1 MTDKW
6 QSGKTYPPGSLVIP
20 ASQPAVD
27 ATSAEN
33 GDFAAGNSGWDY
45 TGSCTFSSTGGYSNA
60 NCCIAPGVTA
70 GGLALNKAKFLMSP
84 GETISANCMIQ
95 QGASDVDH
103 TRGYVQVLFFDASD
117 AQIGQPVSGNIVNDG
132 RGGAWH
138 PSSVQATAPAGTSY
152 ARCGIYLYQNS
163 ADPIWGDNLVV
174 TYARRKP
181 PAGLIF
187 KATQANPGKSAQT
200 EPVWPTSTGVTVTDN
215 EVTWE
220 GVIATRLVWE
230 ASPILK
236 SGATEPTW
244 ATSVGGAVHDGTID
258 WLAASRRVEDANCP
272 NTKIVAIAA
281 GKVYAADNDIIR
293 YCATVNPLDW
303 SATDDAGYLPF
314 GLQTYGSN
322 PIAAMGLYR
331 SNLVAFNSEGF
342 QMWQVDPDPAS
353 ITLLDALP
361 VASTHNKALAPVA
374 NDLLFLSSLGVR
386 SIGIAASSVN
396 LQAGDVGMPV
406 DVLVRESIRIAT
418 ANDSPV
424 LATYYPGAGQYWL
437 AVRALQPLVITG
449 GLPDGRTGE
458 TANYQYDVGGGVLP
472 RTVSIASGALPTG
485 LSMDAS
491 GLVTGTRTTVASY
504 AWMVRVTDADGS
516 IVDLPDAA
524 ATTDTLSTAIL
535 ADSPVG
541 YWKAD
546 ETSGTVMA
554 DSSGNGYHGTYTVA
568 VGVTRGAPPLRAMA
582 TASLGSDGTAVGATV
597 PYNVALDVAIGGTT
611 AWAMECVVKKV
622 STKGAVWDQVFGAI
636 GTTGGMGLRLFYR
649 GTGRNF
655 ATGRCDAADIASP
668 NSTSGSIVHLIFERD
683 GSVSN
688 LYENGMLVASG
699 TGGAAQL
706 YGDLQFLGTAAFLS
720 SYAFNGFGSDFALYN
735 HALGATRALAHA
747 KAAGFA

>member
-281 GKVYAADNDIIR
+281 GKVYAGDDDRAP
-293 YCATVNPLDW
+293 YSATVNPLDW
-303 SATDDAGYLPF
+303 TSTDDAGFLPF
-314 GLQTYGSN
+314 GLNTYGSN

-331 SNLVAFNSEGF
+331 SNVAIFNAEGF
-342 QMWQVDPDPAS
+342 QMWQVDTDPANT
-353 ITLLDALP
+353 TLLDALP
-361 VASTHNKALAPVA
+361 VASTYNKALAPVA
-374 NDLLFLSSLGVR
+374 NDLLFLSSQGVR
-386 SIGIAASSVN
+386 SIGIAASSTN
-396 LQAGDVGMPV
+396 LQAGDVGMPI
-406 DVLVRESIRIAT
+406 DVLVTAKMAAALDEPRAT
-418 ANDSPV
+418 FLPA
-424 LATYYPGAGQYWL
+424 LGQYWIAFNATDRSTCTVFVYTL
-437 AVRALQPLVITG
+437 NQIGQVGKWSRYVFPFPIDGYMMLDDDLYLRSGDDVLRYDEEAVTDFAGDAVREQAFPGIVQYQWLDFGKPGVSKQVMGFDLVGSGNPNFALGYDQTNEGTFTTDFAVPPDTVPGQIIPLPVMA
-449 GLPDGRTGE
+449 P
-458 TANYQYDVGGGVLP
+458 
-472 RTVSIASGALPTG
+472 
-485 LSMDAS
+485 SMS
-491 GLVTGTRTTVASY
+491 
-504 AWMVRVTDADGS
+504 VRVSYPGGQKWQLQAVSLYLQDMRAGS
-516 IVDLPDAA
+516 
-524 ATTDTLSTAIL
+524 
-535 ADSPVG
+535 
-541 YWKAD
+541 
-546 ETSGTVMA
+546 
-554 DSSGNGYHGTYTVA
+554 
-568 VGVTRGAPPLRAMA
+568 
-582 TASLGSDGTAVGATV
+582 
-597 PYNVALDVAIGGTT
+597 
-611 AWAMECVVKKV
+611 
-622 STKGAVWDQVFGAI
+622 
-636 GTTGGMGLRLFYR
+636 
-649 GTGRNF
+649 
-655 ATGRCDAADIASP
+655 
-668 NSTSGSIVHLIFERD
+668 
-683 GSVSN
+683 
-688 LYENGMLVASG
+688 
-699 TGGAAQL
+699 
-706 YGDLQFLGTAAFLS
+706 
-720 SYAFNGFGSDFALYN
+720 
-735 HALGATRALAHA
+735 
-747 KAAGFA
+747 

>member
-6 QSGKTYPPGSLVIP
+6 QPGKTYPPGSLVIP

-117 AQIGQPVSGNIVNDG
+117 AQIDQPVSGNIVNDG

-258 WLAASRRVEDANCP
+258 WLAASRRVEDVNCP

-437 AVRALQPLVITG
+437 AVRALQPLAITG
-449 GLPDGRTGE
+449 HLPDGPIGE
-458 TANYQYDVGGGVLP
+458 VVNYQYTVSGGVLP
-472 RTVSIASGALPTG
+472 RVVSIASGALPAG
-485 LSMDAS
+485 LSINAS
-491 GLVTGTRTTVASY
+491 GLVTGTRTTYGNATWTLKAVDANG
-504 AWMVRVTDADGS
+504 AQVLLVDADLTTKPTTLDPASLYSGGGTGGTMASDYLS
-516 IVDLPDAA
+516 ITKNSDSGGFSIGARAYASDL
-524 ATTDTLSTAIL
+524 
-535 ADSPVG
+535 
-541 YWKAD
+541 K
-546 ETSGTVMA
+546 TSGKH
-554 DSSGNGYHGTYTVA
+554 YFE
-568 VGVTRGAPPLRAMA
+568 
-582 TASLGSDGTAVGATV
+582 ATV
-597 PYNVALDVAIGGTT
+597 VVPATLAENRGMDIGFANAAIINNGVALGYALSVLDISSEGEYYASGVRYPGGSPAYNVAGTT
-611 AWAMECVVKKV
+611 V
-622 STKGAVWDQVFGAI
+622 GIAV
-636 GTTGGMGLRLFYR
+636 
-649 GTGRNF
+649 
-655 ATGRCDAADIASP
+655 DID
-668 NSTSGSIVHLIFERD
+668 SGKWWMR
-683 GSVSN
+683 
-688 LYENGMLVASG
+688 
-699 TGGAAQL
+699 
-706 YGDLQFLGTAAFLS
+706 TAAGW
-720 SYAFNGFGSDFALYN
+720 YGGGDP
-735 HALGATRALAHA
+735 
-747 KAAGFA
+747 AAGINPMTTLTPTALSGGLVPFVTAYSTDGKMAVNFGNTPFVLGDVPAGFNPGWGVFA